1 MLNREGVESPAEMA
15 IAGNE
20 EEIEK
25 RLREY
30 SEAGT
35 SDLAAQIFPVGPNQE
50 ESINQTRQF
59 LKSLIGKI

>member
-1 MLNREGVESPAEMA
+1 MA
-15 IAGNE
+15 IVGDE

-25 RLREY
+25 KFREY

-35 SDLAAQIFPVGPNQE
+35 SDLAVQIFPVGPNQK

-59 LKSLIGKI
+59 LRSLIGKI